1 MGRGTAGVQ
10 LEGQGE
16 SWRNETGT
24 QGRSQGGK
32 AEGRLKSSI
41 LNVRTLKQGRPKV
54 KGESS
59 QVPLDSGHS

>member
-1 MGRGTAGVQ
+1 MGRGTTGVQ

-24 QGRSQGGK
+24 EGRSPGGK
-32 AEGRLKSSI
+32 AEGHLKSSI
-41 LNVRTLKQGRPKV
+41 LNVMAPKQGSPKV